1 MSTANSSAREG
12 TQPTRSEL
20 RVLAAWKVATGR
32 DKAKATAHD
41 LGMTEDGVKAMLAN
55 VRARA
60 GVKRTWEAVLR
71 YLG

>member
-1 MSTANSSAREG
+1 M
-12 TQPTRSEL
+12 
-20 RVLAAWKVATGR
+20 RVLAAWRDATGR
-32 DKAKATAHD
+32 DKAKATARD

-60 GVKRTWEAVLR
+60 GVRRTWEAVLR